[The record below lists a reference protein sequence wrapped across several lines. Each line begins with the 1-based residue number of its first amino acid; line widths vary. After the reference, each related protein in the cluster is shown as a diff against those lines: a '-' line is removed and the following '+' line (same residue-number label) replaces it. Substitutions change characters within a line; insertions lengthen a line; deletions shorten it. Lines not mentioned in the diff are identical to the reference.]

1 MLTLTL
7 DHFRPTSRNAVA
19 LQFMNQLA
27 KWLAVLVFLSAGLGL
42 AMAQAEPTIKQIYD
56 TASSGKL
63 DQAQTMMQQV
73 IAAHPKSGKAHYVQ
87 AELFARQGEL
97 VKGREALLV
106 AEQLAPGLAFAKP
119 DAVQALRTQLTSKPS
134 ALPGMSAA
142 GGNEVPAN
150 KSVSRGFNNGN
161 GYSNAGNGAGQ
172 SAAGMPAAPA
182 ASFSW
187 PLVLLLGGAAVAGAV
202 FFMRKKSPP
211 PATGFTQ
218 GNGYNNPAGG
228 MGGSNIGSA
237 IGGGLNGP
245 QTFGAGPQGTPGY
258 AQNGQTPYGQPAQ
271 PGYPQP
277 AASGMGGKIMGGVAT
292 GLAVGAG
299 MMAAQAI
306 GKTLT
311 GGNEH
316 NNANISGQPVAPND
330 PVAPNGYQ
338 PFAPNSDMGGQDFG
352 VNNANS
358 WDDGGSS
365 NDGDGGG
372 GGGDWDS

>member
-7 DHFRPTSRNAVA
+7 DHFRPARRNAVS
-19 LQFMNQLA
+19 LQFMNQLM
-27 KWLAVLVFLSAGLGL
+27 KWLAVLVFLGAGLGL

-63 DQAQTMMQQV
+63 NQAQTMVQQV

-97 VKGREALLV
+97 VKGREALLA

-119 DAVQALRTQLTSKPS
+119 DAVQALRTQLTSKPG
-134 ALPGMSAA
+134 ALPGLSAA

-150 KSVSRGFNNGN
+150 KSASRGFNNSN
-161 GYSNAGNGAGQ
+161 GYSNAGSGAGQ
-172 SAAGMPAAPA
+172 SAAGSPAAPA

-211 PATGFTQ
+211 AATGFSQ

-245 QTFGAGPQGTPGY
+245 QTFGAGPQSTPGY

-316 NNANISGQPVAPND
+316 NNANISGQPVAPTD
-330 PVAPNGYQ
+330 PLAPNGYQ

-352 VNNANS
+352 VNNASS

-365 NDGDGGG
+365 NDG